1 MNLPATEAKR
11 TRALARKETC
21 PHTLRPMTRPSP
33 RPRRN
38 LGIVAHID
46 AGKTTLTEQLLCLG
60 GVIRR
65 PGSVEDGSTVSD
77 WMAQE
82 QRRGIT
88 IGSAAVSCR
97 WRGAEVTLIDT
108 PGHVDFTW
116 EVSRCLR
123 VLDGAI
129 VVISGPDG
137 VQAQTRTVWHQ
148 AADHELPIIGWIN
161 KLDRPGMVHEA
172 LLEEIEDNLGIEPV
186 PMQVPLE
193 YGSGVVT
200 VLDVLSGEKR
210 TWSDATKQLGTRDP
224 ELSAPSEDEEALREL
239 ALERL
244 GDALASHDDELAE
257 LLIEGQQPGTEI
269 WLRALTTAVRARA
282 CLPLYYGCARA
293 GIGIEAIMDA
303 VVDLLPSPQEAPEPR
318 LYSGGLDDPG
328 EELPDEAPLIAYVFK
343 TETRSPGHRIAWARV
358 FRGALRSG
366 DEILRLPLGK
376 VLQPR
381 EVVQLAGGHENPVV
395 ELSSGEVGGLLV
407 GPDDELPATGD
418 TLVLGT
424 TERSFEPFGPPSPV
438 VAISLESDLDE
449 DAPRLRAAVEALV
462 SDDDSL
468 VLSVDRD
475 TGQLLLS
482 GMGELHLEVIC
493 ERLRAEYNVPF
504 RAGLLHP
511 RRQHSLVG
519 PVEGIGEFQLDE
531 SPDGHVLVHL
541 RVEPACDDSSTVIL
555 GAPIAEPSHRTALV
569 DGVRQILFDRADL
582 HAVSAIVTH
591 VESRGGGLSPRC
603 FWQAGSHAAA
613 DSLARSTL
621 IELVPWVSLTL
632 VVPEGR
638 MGGVLGDLA
647 RRGVRIRSTESRGSM
662 QVLTGDAPLGAMIH
676 YATDLRSLTAGRGSV
691 TIAAAGF
698 RPSKGL

>member
-1 MNLPATEAKR
+1 MRRPLPE
-11 TRALARKETC
+11 
-21 PHTLRPMTRPSP
+21 S
-33 RPRRN
+33 RRN
-38 LGIVAHID
+38 LGIIAHID

-88 IGSAAVSCR
+88 IGSAAVTCG
-97 WRGAEVTLIDT
+97 WRDTAVTLIDT

-137 VQAQTRTVWHQ
+137 VQAQTRAVWHQ
-148 AADHELPIIGWIN
+148 AADHDLPIIGWIN

-172 LLEEIEDNLGIEPV
+172 LLDEIESTFGIEPV

-200 VLDVLSGEKR
+200 VLDILTGERR
-210 TWSDATKQLGTRDP
+210 TWTDATKQLGTRAP
-224 ELSAPSEDEEALREL
+224 TLSGLNLEEETLREL

-244 GDALASHDDELAE
+244 GDALASHDDALAE
-257 LLIEGQQPGTEI
+257 LLIEGVMPEPAD
-269 WLRALTTAVRARA
+269 WHRALITAVRARA

-293 GIGIEAIMDA
+293 GIGIQAIMDA
-303 VVDLLPSPQEAPEPR
+303 VVDLLPSPQEAASPR
-318 LYSGGLDDPG
+318 LYSGGADDPG
-328 EELPDEAPLIAYVFK
+328 ATLPIDASLIGYVFK
-343 TETRSPGHRIAWARV
+343 TETRPGGHRIAWVRV
-358 FRGALRSG
+358 FRGTLKSNVPTM
-366 DEILRLPLGK
+366 RLPLGRIFNPC
-376 VLQPR
+376 Q
-381 EVVQLAGGHENPVV
+381 VVRLAGGLENPVT
-395 ELSSGEVGGLLV
+395 ELSAGEVGGLLV
-407 GPDDELPATGD
+407 AQGEELPATGE
-418 TLVLGT
+418 TLVLGSE
-424 TERSFEPFGPPSPV
+424 ERSFEPFGPPSPV
-438 VAISLESDLDE
+438 VAITLESERDE
-449 DAPRLRAAVEALV
+449 DLPRLRAAIEALA

-475 TGQLLLS
+475 TGQILLS

-493 ERLRAEYNVPF
+493 ERLRAEYDIAF
-504 RAGLLHP
+504 QAGRMRP
-511 RRQHSLVG
+511 RRQHSLVRTVSG
-519 PVEGIGEFQLDE
+519 EGEFRLDE
-531 SPDGHVLVHL
+531 NPDGHVIVHL
-541 RVEPACDDSSTVIL
+541 RLEPASEEVSSVVL
-555 GAPIAEPSHRTALV
+555 GAQVTEPSYRTALV

-582 HAVSAIVTH
+582 HAVTAVITA

-603 FWQAGSHAAA
+603 FWEAGSQAAA
-613 DSLARSTL
+613 DSLTRATL
-621 IELVPWVSLTL
+621 IELIPWVTITL
-632 VVPEGR
+632 VIPEDR

-647 RRGVRIRSTESRGSM
+647 RRAVRIRSTESRGSM
-662 QVLTGDAPLGAMIH
+662 HVLMGDAMLGEMIH

-698 RPSKGL
+698 RPSSSPK

>member
-1 MNLPATEAKR
+1 MAST
-11 TRALARKETC
+11 
-21 PHTLRPMTRPSP
+21 HH

-88 IGSAAVSCR
+88 IGSAAVTCR
-97 WRGAEVTLIDT
+97 WRDTEVTLIDT

-137 VQAQTRTVWHQ
+137 IQAQTQTVWYQ
-148 AADHELPIIGWIN
+148 AADHQLPVIGWIN
-161 KLDRPGMVHEA
+161 KLDRPGLEHEA
-172 LLEEIEDNLGIEPV
+172 LLDEIQETLGIEPV
-186 PMQVPLE
+186 PLQIPLE
-193 YGSGVVT
+193 YGSGVVS

-210 TWSDATKQLGTRDP
+210 TWTDATKQLGTRAP
-224 ELSAPSEDEEALREL
+224 QISEPSEDEHALREL

-244 GDALASHDDELAE
+244 GDALASHDDGLAE
-257 LLIEGQQPGTEI
+257 LLIEGKQPSREA
-269 WLRALTTAVRARA
+269 WVRALSFAVRSRA
-282 CLPLYYGCARA
+282 CLPLFYGCARA
-293 GIGIEAIMDA
+293 GIGIQAILDA
-303 VVDLLPSPQEAPEPR
+303 VIDLLPSPEEAHQPR
-318 LYSGGLDDPG
+318 LFSGEADDPG
-328 EELPDEAPLIAYVFK
+328 AAIPGEAPLVAYVFK
-343 TETRSPGHRIAWARV
+343 TETRPGGYRLAWVRVFAGLLEARV
-358 FRGALRSG
+358 PV
-366 DEILRLPLGK
+366 LRLPVGAL
-376 VLQPR
+376 VEPS
-381 EVVQLAGGHENPVV
+381 EVVQLAGGLEHPVRR
-395 ELSSGEVGGLLV
+395 LHAGEVGAFIVADGH
-407 GPDDELPATGD
+407 ELPETGE
-418 TLVLGT
+418 TLVLGA
-424 TERSFEPFGPPSPV
+424 EHRSFEPFGPPSPV
-438 VAISLESDLDE
+438 VAITLESELDQ
-449 DAPRLRAAVEALV
+449 DAPRLRLAVEALA

-468 VLSVDRD
+468 VLSVERE

-493 ERLRAEYNVPF
+493 ERLRAEHEIPF
-504 RAGLLHP
+504 RAGVMRP

-519 PVEGIGEFQLDE
+519 PVEGEGAFHLDE
-531 SPDGHVLVHL
+531 SPDGHVSVHL
-541 RVEPACDDSSTVIL
+541 RIEPSCDDSSSVIL
-555 GAPIAEPSHRTALV
+555 GVAMEDLGYRTALV
-569 DGVRQILFDRADL
+569 DGIRQILFDRADL
-582 HAVSAIVTH
+582 HAVSAVVTH
-591 VESRGGGLSPRC
+591 VESRGAGLSPRC

-613 DSLARSTL
+613 DSLTRSTL
-621 IELVPWVSLTL
+621 IELVPWVRITL
-632 VVPEGR
+632 VVPEER

-647 RRGVRIRSTESRGSM
+647 RRGVRIRSTESRGAM
-662 QVLTGDAPLGAMIH
+662 HVLTGDAKLSEMIH

-698 RPSKGL
+698 RPD

>member
-1 MNLPATEAKR
+1 MN
-11 TRALARKETC
+11 
-21 PHTLRPMTRPSP
+21 RPPPES
-33 RPRRN
+33 RRN
-38 LGIVAHID
+38 LGIIAHID

-88 IGSAAVSCR
+88 IGSAAVTCG
-97 WRGAEVTLIDT
+97 WRDTPVTLIDT

-137 VQAQTRTVWHQ
+137 VQAQTQAVWHQ
-148 AADHELPIIGWIN
+148 AADQDLPIIGWIN

-172 LLEEIEDNLGIEPV
+172 LLDEIESTLGIEPV

-200 VLDVLSGEKR
+200 VLDILTGERR
-210 TWSDATKQLGTRDP
+210 TWTDATKQLGAR
-224 ELSAPSEDEEALREL
+224 APKLAQPDVDEETLREI

-244 GDALASHDDELAE
+244 GDALASHDDALAE
-257 LLIEGQQPGTEI
+257 LLIEGATPEPSD
-269 WLRALTTAVRARA
+269 WLRALATAVRARA

-293 GIGIEAIMDA
+293 GIGIQAIMDA
-303 VVDLLPSPQEAPEPR
+303 VLDLLPSPEEATSPK
-318 LYSGGLDDPG
+318 LYSGGADDLGVAMP
-328 EELPDEAPLIAYVFK
+328 PDSSLIGYVFK
-343 TETRSPGHRIAWARV
+343 TETRSGGHRIAWVRV
-358 FRGALRSG
+358 FRGTLRANVPTM
-366 DEILRLPLGK
+366 RLPLG
-376 VLQPR
+376 VLFNPTQ
-381 EVVQLAGGHENPVV
+381 VVQLAGGLENPVAK
-395 ELSSGEVGGLLV
+395 LSEGEVGAILV
-407 GPDDELPATGD
+407 AEGEELPATGE
-418 TLVLGT
+418 TLVLGS
-424 TERSFEPFGPPSPV
+424 EARSFEPFGPPSPV
-438 VAISLESDLDE
+438 VAITLESERDE
-449 DAPRLRAAVEALV
+449 DLPSLRIAVEALV
-462 SDDDSL
+462 ADDHSL

-493 ERLRAEYNVPF
+493 ERLRAEYGISF
-504 RAGLLHP
+504 QAGRMHP
-511 RRQHSLVG
+511 RQRHSLVG
-519 PVEGIGEFQLDE
+519 PVDGVGEFRLGE
-531 SPDGHVLVHL
+531 SPDGHVVVHL
-541 RVEPACDDSSTVIL
+541 RVEPASDETSSVIVGDEL
-555 GAPIAEPSHRTALV
+555 SESSHRTALV

-582 HAVSAIVTH
+582 HGVSAVITH
-591 VESRGGGLSPRC
+591 LESRGGGLSPRC
-603 FWQAGSHAAA
+603 FWEAGSLAAA
-613 DSLARSTL
+613 DSLTRATL
-621 IELVPWVSLTL
+621 VDLIPWVTIT
-632 VVPEGR
+632 VVIPEDR

-647 RRGVRIRSTESRGSM
+647 RRAVRIRSTEARGSM
-662 QVLTGDAPLGAMIH
+662 HVLTGDAMLGEMIH

-698 RPSKGL
+698 RPSSSP